1 MRARLKTVV
10 VRRNIKAT
18 LRGYQQKRPGL
29 PGDQGAKPERAA
41 RLTNMAKK
49 LWLTRLGNIPC
60 RSGRFGGVSGS
71 YLSRTAS
78 PILSRGSGLLRMR
91 FATMGAP
98 WL

>member
-29 PGDQGAKPERAA
+29 PGGQGAKPERAA

-78 PILSRGSGLLRMR
+78 ANLSRGSGLLRMR